1 MVKKSTVVQAT
12 RRRPTPALDKYL
24 TVGEAADML
33 GWSARHLRN
42 EINAGRVPAYRLG
55 PRSTR
60 IKLSDLEAVLKP
72 VVDGQ

>member
-1 MVKKSTVVQAT
+1 
-12 RRRPTPALDKYL
+12 
-24 TVGEAADML
+24 ML
-33 GWSARHLRN
+33 GWSARHLRT